1 MLKAVKFKIKR
12 DLPQRWSLM
21 TILTNDNSRGE
32 DKQVRELAR
41 KHSES
46 SHLFVDFCAVKM
58 VQDRRIT

>member
-1 MLKAVKFKIKR
+1 
-12 DLPQRWSLM
+12 M

-32 DKQVRELAR
+32 DKQVRELAS